1 MAPRTLLD
9 TSSVKMFTS
18 GLNMLILKFQ
28 KAFLNILHSIDRNLV
43 NEQLVEKSSNL
54 ENLEMAFDIAEEH
67 FQIPRFLDA
76 ADIDVEKPDEKS
88 IMMYVAEIIKV
99 AEARAEQSSAV
110 TGSGNI
116 SPEMAK
122 LDNLLLWTSGAE
134 EALKKKH
141 KLRKYTPADYKDYA
155 DFQAALTSKKRIME
169 EIAPACDPEQIRMM
183 EKVFEQI
190 ERSTNRW
197 LDGLD
202 KNLPKKYQ
210 KVSDALKEAQG
221 ELKGFSDWTNREPL
235 DDLSTIEMKV
245 KGHEAAFSDFYKTVE
260 NFQKLKKSSSK
271 DGISEEQLAGIAKRL
286 AETENAANARLAW
299 LKFNQSRLKLL
310 SHLAVAQTKLNIWT
324 EPFVDI
330 ESVEGNL
337 NDWLHFMEMQNFAD
351 KLLAVADEMETNSE
365 AFISAIPPPTVEEQN
380 LATNLAKTKC
390 SEARLIVT
398 EMNAVKDLLT
408 DADSHWN
415 NFLRLQKRLA
425 VSHLK
430 LKAVFNLMLTRWCY
444 QPISLEI
451 CLNDHYLMYKRIK
464 SNA

>member
-1 MAPRTLLD
+1 
-9 TSSVKMFTS
+9 
-18 GLNMLILKFQ
+18 
-28 KAFLNILHSIDRNLV
+28 
-43 NEQLVEKSSNL
+43 
-54 ENLEMAFDIAEEH
+54 
-67 FQIPRFLDA
+67 
-76 ADIDVEKPDEKS
+76 
-88 IMMYVAEIIKV
+88 
-99 AEARAEQSSAV
+99 
-110 TGSGNI
+110 
-116 SPEMAK
+116 
-122 LDNLLLWTSGAE
+122 
-134 EALKKKH
+134 
-141 KLRKYTPADYKDYA
+141 
-155 DFQAALTSKKRIME
+155 
-169 EIAPACDPEQIRMM
+169 
-183 EKVFEQI
+183 
-190 ERSTNRW
+190 
-197 LDGLD
+197 
-202 KNLPKKYQ
+202 
-210 KVSDALKEAQG
+210 
-221 ELKGFSDWTNREPL
+221 
-235 DDLSTIEMKV
+235 MKV

-260 NFQKLKKSSSK
+260 NFQKLKKASSK
-271 DGISEEQLAGIAKRL
+271 DGISEEQLAGIEKRL

-425 VSHLK
+425 VSHFK
-430 LKAVFNLMLTRWCY
+430 LEVVFNLMLTRWCSK
-444 QPISLEI
+444 PITSV
-451 CLNDHYLMYKRIK
+451 
-464 SNA
+464 